1 MKTEVIS
8 NITKDM
14 EDSPNDYQLNKLK
27 ESLIINFEGVE
38 FIIKTDELTTKQQE
52 ELAENKNMIDSFIS
66 TKQVEG
72 CSERTIKY
80 YKEIIEKFVNNFDKS
95 IKQISTNEIRNYLAN
110 YKENSSC
117 GSTTIDN
124 IRRVLSSFFSWLEDE
139 DYIIKSPVRRIH
151 KIKTTLVV
159 KEVLIDENLVR
170 LRDECENI
178 RDLSLIEL
186 LISTGMRVGELFNLN
201 ISSLN
206 FEDRSCIVLGKGN
219 KEREVYFDAKTKLH
233 LKEYISKRNDSNEAL
248 FVSMREPHQ
257 RLSISGIEL
266 IIRTLGI
273 NSNINKVHPHKFR
286 RTLATMAI
294 DKDMPIEQVKKLLG
308 HVKIET
314 TMNYALVNQSNVKIS
329 HRRYIA

>member
-1 MKTEVIS
+1 MKMDVIL

-14 EDSPNDYQLNKLK
+14 EDSLTDYQLNKLK
-27 ESLIINFEGVE
+27 ESLIINFEKLD
-38 FIIKTDELTTKQQE
+38 FIMKTDDLKHQE
-52 ELAENKNMIDSFIS
+52 ELNENTSMIESFIS
-66 TKQVEG
+66 SKQIEG
-72 CSERTIKY
+72 CSDRTIKY
-80 YKEIIEKFVNNFDKS
+80 YKEIIDKFNDSFDKS
-95 IKQISTNEIRNYLAN
+95 IKKITTEEIRSYLSN
-110 YKENSSC
+110 YKEISTC

-139 DYIIKSPVRRIH
+139 DYIIKSPIRRIH
-151 KIKTTLVV
+151 RIKTPTTV
-159 KEVLIDENLVR
+159 KEVLTDENLEK

-186 LISTGMRVGELFNLN
+186 LISTGMRVGELVNLN
-201 ISSLN
+201 ISNLN

-233 LKEYISKRNDSNEAL
+233 LKEYISKRSDNNDAL
-248 FVSMREPHQ
+248 FVSLREPHQ

-266 IIRTLGI
+266 IVRNLGV
-273 NSNINKVHPHKFR
+273 NTNINKVHPHKFR

-294 DKDMPIEQVKKLLG
+294 DKGMPVEQVQKLLG

-314 TMNYALVNQSNVKIS
+314 TMHYAMVNQSNVKIS

>member
-1 MKTEVIS
+1 MKMDVIL

-14 EDSPNDYQLNKLK
+14 EDSLTDYQLNKLK
-27 ESLIINFEGVE
+27 ESLIINFEKLE
-38 FIIKTDELTTKQQE
+38 FIIKTDDLKHQE
-52 ELAENKNMIDSFIS
+52 ELDENTSMIESFIS
-66 TKQVEG
+66 SKQIEG
-72 CSERTIKY
+72 CSDRTIKY
-80 YKEIIEKFVNNFDKS
+80 YKEIIDKFNDSFDKS
-95 IKQISTNEIRNYLAN
+95 IKKITTEEIRSYLSN
-110 YKENSSC
+110 YKEMSTC

-139 DYIIKSPVRRIH
+139 DYIIKSPIRRIH
-151 KIKTTLVV
+151 RIKTPTTV
-159 KEVLIDENLVR
+159 KEVLTDENLEK

-186 LISTGMRVGELFNLN
+186 LISTGMRVGELVNLN
-201 ISSLN
+201 ISNLN

-233 LKEYISKRNDSNEAL
+233 LKEYISKRNDTNDAL
-248 FVSMREPHQ
+248 FVSLREPHQ

-266 IIRTLGI
+266 IVRNLGV
-273 NSNINKVHPHKFR
+273 NTNINKVHPHKFR

-294 DKDMPIEQVKKLLG
+294 DKGMPVEQVQKLLG

-314 TMNYALVNQSNVKIS
+314 TMHYAMVNQSNVKIS
-329 HRRYIA
+329 HRKFIA

>member
-14 EDSPNDYQLNKLK
+14 EDSLTDYQLNKLK
-27 ESLIINFEGVE
+27 ESLIINFEMVE
-38 FIIKTDELTTKQQE
+38 FIIKTDELKHQE
-52 ELAENKNMIDSFIS
+52 ELDENKNMINSFIS
-66 TKQVEG
+66 SKQVEG

-95 IKQISTNEIRNYLAN
+95 IKQISTNEIRSYLSN
-110 YKENSSC
+110 YKDNSSC

-151 KIKTTLVV
+151 KIKTAVVV
-159 KEVLIDENLVR
+159 KEVLTDENLER

-186 LISTGMRVGELFNLN
+186 LISTGMRVGELVNLN

-206 FEDRSCIVLGKGN
+206 FEDRSCIVLGKGT

-233 LKEYISKRNDSNEAL
+233 LKEYIAKRNDSNEAL
-248 FVSMREPHQ
+248 FVSMKEPHQ

-266 IIRTLGI
+266 IVRTLGM

-294 DKDMPIEQVKKLLG
+294 DKGMPVEQVQKLLG

-314 TMNYALVNQSNVKIS
+314 TMHYALVNQSNVKIS

>member
-14 EDSPNDYQLNKLK
+14 EDSLTDYQLNKLK

-38 FIIKTDELTTKQQE
+38 FIIKTDELKHQE
-52 ELAENKNMIDSFIS
+52 ELDENKKMIDSFIS
-66 TKQVEG
+66 SKQVEG
-72 CSERTIKY
+72 CSGRTVKY
-80 YKEIIEKFVNNFDKS
+80 YKEIIEKFVNNFDKG
-95 IKQISTNEIRNYLAN
+95 IKQISTNEIRNYLSN

-151 KIKTTLVV
+151 KIRTALVV
-159 KEVLIDENLVR
+159 KEVLTDENLER

-186 LISTGMRVGELFNLN
+186 LISTGMRVGELVNLN

-206 FEDRSCIVLGKGN
+206 FEERSCIVLGKGN

-233 LKEYISKRNDSNEAL
+233 LKEYISKRNDTNNAL

-294 DKDMPIEQVKKLLG
+294 DKGMPVEQVQKLLG

-314 TMNYALVNQSNVKIS
+314 TMHYALVNQSNVKIS
-329 HRRYIA
+329 HRRFIA

>member
-14 EDSPNDYQLNKLK
+14 EDSLTDYQLNKLK

-38 FIIKTDELTTKQQE
+38 FVIKTDELKHQE
-52 ELAENKNMIDSFIS
+52 ELDENKTMIDSFIS
-66 TKQVEG
+66 SKQVEG
-72 CSERTIKY
+72 CSKRTIKY

-95 IKQISTNEIRNYLAN
+95 IKQISTNEIRNYLSN
-110 YKENSSC
+110 YKDNSSC

-151 KIKTTLVV
+151 KIKTAIVV
-159 KEVLIDENLVR
+159 KEVLTDENLES
-170 LRDECENI
+170 LRDGCENI

-186 LISTGMRVGELFNLN
+186 LISTGMRVGELVNLN

-294 DKDMPIEQVKKLLG
+294 DKGMPVEQVQKLLG

-314 TMNYALVNQSNVKIS
+314 TMHYALVNQSNVKMS
-329 HRRYIA
+329 HRRFIA

>member
-1 MKTEVIS
+1 MKTDVIS

-14 EDSPNDYQLNKLK
+14 EDSLTDYQLNKLK
-27 ESLIINFEGVE
+27 ESLIINFKGVE
-38 FIIKTDELTTKQQE
+38 CVVKTDELKHQE
-52 ELAENKNMIDSFIS
+52 ELDENKNMINSFIS
-66 TKQVEG
+66 SKQVEG

-80 YKEIIEKFVNNFDKS
+80 YKEIIEKFVNSFDKS
-95 IKQISTNEIRNYLAN
+95 IKQISTNDIRNYLSN
-110 YKENSSC
+110 YKDNSSC

-151 KIKTTLVV
+151 KIKTAVVV
-159 KEVLIDENLVR
+159 KEVLTDENLEK

-186 LISTGMRVGELFNLN
+186 LISTGMRVGELVNLN
-201 ISSLN
+201 INSLN

-248 FVSMREPHQ
+248 FVSMKEPHQ

-294 DKDMPIEQVKKLLG
+294 DKGMPVEQVQKLLG

>member
-1 MKTEVIS
+1 MKTDVIS

-14 EDSPNDYQLNKLK
+14 EDSLTDYQLNKLK
-27 ESLIINFEGVE
+27 ESLIINFERLE
-38 FIIKTDELTTKQQE
+38 FIIKTDELKHQE
-52 ELAENKNMIDSFIS
+52 ELDENKNMIESFIS
-66 TKQVEG
+66 SKQVEG

-80 YKEIIEKFVNNFDKS
+80 YKEIIEKFVNSFDKS
-95 IKQISTNEIRNYLAN
+95 IKQISTNEIRNYLSN
-110 YKENSSC
+110 YKDNSSC
-117 GSTTIDN
+117 GSITIDN

-139 DYIIKSPVRRIH
+139 DYIIKSPIRRIH
-151 KIKTTLVV
+151 KIKTAVV
-159 KEVLIDENLVR
+159 IKEVLTDENLER

-186 LISTGMRVGELFNLN
+186 LISTGMRVGELVNLN
-201 ISSLN
+201 INSLN

-248 FVSMREPHQ
+248 FVSMKEPHE

-294 DKDMPIEQVKKLLG
+294 DKGMPVEQVQKLLG

>member
-14 EDSPNDYQLNKLK
+14 EDSLTDYQLNKLK
-27 ESLIINFEGVE
+27 ESLIINFERLE
-38 FIIKTDELTTKQQE
+38 FIIKTDELKHQE
-52 ELAENKNMIDSFIS
+52 ELDENKNMIESFIS
-66 TKQVEG
+66 SKQVEG

-80 YKEIIEKFVNNFDKS
+80 YKEIIEKFVNSFDKS
-95 IKQISTNEIRNYLAN
+95 IKQISTNEVRNYLSN
-110 YKENSSC
+110 YKDNSSC
-117 GSTTIDN
+117 GSITIDN

-139 DYIIKSPVRRIH
+139 DYIIKSPIRRIH
-151 KIKTTLVV
+151 KIKTAVV
-159 KEVLIDENLVR
+159 IKEVLTDENLER

-186 LISTGMRVGELFNLN
+186 LISTGMRVGELVNLN
-201 ISSLN
+201 INSLN

-233 LKEYISKRNDSNEAL
+233 LKEYISKRNDSNDAL
-248 FVSMREPHQ
+248 FVSMRKPHQ

-273 NSNINKVHPHKFR
+273 NSNISKVHPHKFR

-294 DKDMPIEQVKKLLG
+294 DKGMPVEQVQKLLG

-314 TMNYALVNQSNVKIS
+314 TMHYALVNQSNVKIS
-329 HRRYIA
+329 HRRFIA

>member
-1 MKTEVIS
+1 MKMDVIL

-14 EDSPNDYQLNKLK
+14 EDSLTDYQLNKLK
-27 ESLIINFEGVE
+27 ESLIMNFEKVE
-38 FIIKTDELTTKQQE
+38 FIIKTDELKHQE
-52 ELAENKNMIDSFIS
+52 ELDENITMIESFIS
-66 TKQVEG
+66 SKQIEG
-72 CSERTIKY
+72 CSDRTIKY
-80 YKEIIEKFVNNFDKS
+80 YKEIIDKFNDSFDKS
-95 IKQISTNEIRNYLAN
+95 IKRISTEEIRSYLSN
-110 YKENSSC
+110 YKETSTC

-139 DYIIKSPVRRIH
+139 DYIIKSPIRRIH
-151 KIKTTLVV
+151 RIKTPTTV
-159 KEVLIDENLVR
+159 KEVLTDENLEK

-186 LISTGMRVGELFNLN
+186 LISTGMRVGELVNLN
-201 ISSLN
+201 ISNLN

-233 LKEYISKRNDSNEAL
+233 LKEYISKRNDTNDAL
-248 FVSMREPHQ
+248 FVSLREPHQ

-266 IIRTLGI
+266 IVRNLGV
-273 NSNINKVHPHKFR
+273 NTNINKVHPHKFR

-294 DKDMPIEQVKKLLG
+294 DKGMPVEQVQKLLG

-314 TMNYALVNQSNVKIS
+314 TMHYAMVNQSNVKIS

>member
-14 EDSPNDYQLNKLK
+14 EDSLTDYQLNKLK

-38 FIIKTDELTTKQQE
+38 FIIKTDELKHQE
-52 ELAENKNMIDSFIS
+52 ELDENKSMIDSFIS
-66 TKQVEG
+66 SKQVEG

-80 YKEIIEKFVNNFDKS
+80 YKEIIEKFVNTFDKS
-95 IKQISTNEIRNYLAN
+95 IKQISTNEIRSYLSN
-110 YKENSSC
+110 YKDNSSC

-124 IRRVLSSFFSWLEDE
+124 IRRILSSFFSWLEDE

-151 KIKTTLVV
+151 KIKTAVVV
-159 KEVLIDENLVR
+159 KEVLTDENLER

-186 LISTGMRVGELFNLN
+186 LISTGMRVGELVNLN
-201 ISSLN
+201 INSLN

-233 LKEYISKRNDSNEAL
+233 LKEYISKRNDSNDAL

-294 DKDMPIEQVKKLLG
+294 DKGMPVEQVQKLLG

>member
-8 NITKDM
+8 NIAKDM
-14 EDSPNDYQLNKLK
+14 EDSLTDYQLNKLK

-38 FIIKTDELTTKQQE
+38 FIVKTDELKHRE
-52 ELAENKNMIDSFIS
+52 ELEENIKMINSFIS
-66 TKQVEG
+66 SKHVEG

-95 IKQISTNEIRNYLAN
+95 IKQISTDEIRNYLSD
-110 YKENSSC
+110 YKDNSSC

-151 KIKTTLVV
+151 KIKTTVVV
-159 KEVLIDENLVR
+159 KEVLTDENLER

-186 LISTGMRVGELFNLN
+186 LISTGMRVGELVNLN
-201 ISSLN
+201 INSLN

-233 LKEYISKRNDSNEAL
+233 LKEYISKRNDSNDAL

-294 DKDMPIEQVKKLLG
+294 DKGMPVEQVQKLLG

-314 TMNYALVNQSNVKIS
+314 TMHYALVNQSNVKIS
-329 HRRYIA
+329 HRRFIA

>member
-1 MKTEVIS
+1 
-8 NITKDM
+8 M
-14 EDSPNDYQLNKLK
+14 EDSLTDYQLNKLK

-38 FIIKTDELTTKQQE
+38 FIIKTDELKHQE
-52 ELAENKNMIDSFIS
+52 ELDENKNMIDSFIS
-66 TKQVEG
+66 SKQVEG

-80 YKEIIEKFVNNFDKS
+80 YKEIIEKFVNSFDKS
-95 IKQISTNEIRNYLAN
+95 IKQISTNEIRNYLSN
-110 YKENSSC
+110 YKGISSC
-117 GSTTIDN
+117 GSITIDN

-151 KIKTTLVV
+151 KIKTAVVV
-159 KEVLIDENLVR
+159 KEVLTDENLER

-186 LISTGMRVGELFNLN
+186 LISTGMRVGELVNLN
-201 ISSLN
+201 INSLN

-233 LKEYISKRNDSNEAL
+233 LKEYISKRNDSNDAL

-294 DKDMPIEQVKKLLG
+294 DKGMPVEQVQKLLG

>member
-14 EDSPNDYQLNKLK
+14 EDSLTDYQLNKLK

-38 FIIKTDELTTKQQE
+38 FIIKTDELKHQE
-52 ELAENKNMIDSFIS
+52 ELDENKNMIDSFIS
-66 TKQVEG
+66 SKQVEG

-80 YKEIIEKFVNNFDKS
+80 YKEIIEKFVNSFDKS
-95 IKQISTNEIRNYLAN
+95 IKQISTNEIRNYLSN
-110 YKENSSC
+110 YKDNSSC

-151 KIKTTLVV
+151 KIKTAVVV
-159 KEVLIDENLVR
+159 KEVLTDENLER

-178 RDLSLIEL
+178 RDLSLVEL
-186 LISTGMRVGELFNLN
+186 LISTGMRVGELVNLN
-201 ISSLN
+201 INSLN

-233 LKEYISKRNDSNEAL
+233 LKEYISKRNDSNDAL

-273 NSNINKVHPHKFR
+273 NSNINKVHPHKLR

-294 DKDMPIEQVKKLLG
+294 DKGMPVEQVQKLLG

>member
-1 MKTEVIS
+1 MKMDVIL

-14 EDSPNDYQLNKLK
+14 EDSLTDYQLNKLK
-27 ESLIINFEGVE
+27 ESLIINFEKLD
-38 FIIKTDELTTKQQE
+38 FIMKTDDLKHQE
-52 ELAENKNMIDSFIS
+52 ELDENTSMIESFIS
-66 TKQVEG
+66 SKQIEG
-72 CSERTIKY
+72 CSDRTIKY
-80 YKEIIEKFVNNFDKS
+80 YKEIIDKFNNSFDKS
-95 IKQISTNEIRNYLAN
+95 IKKITTEEIRSYLSN
-110 YKENSSC
+110 YKEISTC

-139 DYIIKSPVRRIH
+139 DYIIKSPIRRIH
-151 KIKTTLVV
+151 RIKTPTTV
-159 KEVLIDENLVR
+159 KEVLTDENLEK

-186 LISTGMRVGELFNLN
+186 LISTGMRVGELVNLN
-201 ISSLN
+201 ISNLN

-233 LKEYISKRNDSNEAL
+233 LKEYISKRNDNNDAL
-248 FVSMREPHQ
+248 FVSLREPHQ

-266 IIRTLGI
+266 IVRNLGV
-273 NSNINKVHPHKFR
+273 NTNINKVHPHKFR

-294 DKDMPIEQVKKLLG
+294 DKGMPVEQVQKLLG

-314 TMNYALVNQSNVKIS
+314 TMHYAMVNQSNVKIS

>member
-1 MKTEVIS
+1 MKMDVIL

-14 EDSPNDYQLNKLK
+14 EDSLTDYQLNKLK
-27 ESLIINFEGVE
+27 ESLIINFEKVE
-38 FIIKTDELTTKQQE
+38 FIMKTDELKHQE
-52 ELAENKNMIDSFIS
+52 ELDENKMMIESFIS
-66 TKQVEG
+66 SKQIEG
-72 CSERTIKY
+72 CSDRTIKY
-80 YKEIIEKFVNNFDKS
+80 YKEIIDKFNDSFDKS
-95 IKQISTNEIRNYLAN
+95 IKKISTEEIRSYLSN
-110 YKENSSC
+110 YKEMSTC

-139 DYIIKSPVRRIH
+139 DYIIKSPIRRIH
-151 KIKTTLVV
+151 RIKTPTTV
-159 KEVLIDENLVR
+159 KEVLTDENLEK

-186 LISTGMRVGELFNLN
+186 LISTGMRVGELVNLN
-201 ISSLN
+201 ISNLN

-233 LKEYISKRNDSNEAL
+233 LKEYISKRNDNNDAL
-248 FVSMREPHQ
+248 FVSLREPHQ

-266 IIRTLGI
+266 IVRNLGV
-273 NSNINKVHPHKFR
+273 NTNINKVHPHKFR

-294 DKDMPIEQVKKLLG
+294 DKGMPVEQVQKLLG

-314 TMNYALVNQSNVKIS
+314 TMHYAMVNQSNVKIS

>member
-1 MKTEVIS
+1 MKMDVIL

-14 EDSPNDYQLNKLK
+14 EDSLTDYQLNKLK
-27 ESLIINFEGVE
+27 ESLIINFEKLD
-38 FIIKTDELTTKQQE
+38 FIMKTDDLKHQE
-52 ELAENKNMIDSFIS
+52 ELDENTSMIESFIS
-66 TKQVEG
+66 SKQIEG
-72 CSERTIKY
+72 CSDRTIKY
-80 YKEIIEKFVNNFDKS
+80 YKEIIDKFNDSFDKS
-95 IKQISTNEIRNYLAN
+95 IKKITTEEIRSYLSN
-110 YKENSSC
+110 YKEMSSC

-139 DYIIKSPVRRIH
+139 DYIIKSPIRRIH
-151 KIKTTLVV
+151 RIKTPTTV
-159 KEVLIDENLVR
+159 KEVLTDENLEK
-170 LRDECENI
+170 LRDECKNI

-186 LISTGMRVGELFNLN
+186 LISTGMRVGELVNLN
-201 ISSLN
+201 ISNLN

-233 LKEYISKRNDSNEAL
+233 LKEYISKRNDNNDAL
-248 FVSMREPHQ
+248 FVSLREPHQ

-266 IIRTLGI
+266 IVRNLGV
-273 NSNINKVHPHKFR
+273 NTNINKVHPHKFR

-294 DKDMPIEQVKKLLG
+294 DKGMPVEQVQKLLG

-314 TMNYALVNQSNVKIS
+314 TMHYAMVNQSNVKLS

>member
-14 EDSPNDYQLNKLK
+14 EDSLTDYQLNKLK

-38 FIIKTDELTTKQQE
+38 FIIKTDELKHQE
-52 ELAENKNMIDSFIS
+52 ELDENKNMIDSFIS
-66 TKQVEG
+66 SKQVEG

-80 YKEIIEKFVNNFDKS
+80 YKEIIEKFVNSFDKS
-95 IKQISTNEIRNYLAN
+95 IKQISTNEIRNYLSN
-110 YKENSSC
+110 YKDNSSC

-151 KIKTTLVV
+151 KIKTAVVV
-159 KEVLIDENLVR
+159 KEVLTDENLER

-186 LISTGMRVGELFNLN
+186 LISTGMRVGELVNLN
-201 ISSLN
+201 INSLN

-233 LKEYISKRNDSNEAL
+233 LKEYISKRNDSNDAL

-294 DKDMPIEQVKKLLG
+294 DKGMPVEQVQKLLG

-314 TMNYALVNQSNVKIS
+314 TMHYALVNQSNVKIS
-329 HRRYIA
+329 HKRYIA

>member
-14 EDSPNDYQLNKLK
+14 EDSLTDYQLNKLK

-38 FIIKTDELTTKQQE
+38 FIIKTDELKHQE
-52 ELAENKNMIDSFIS
+52 ELDENKNMIDSFIS
-66 TKQVEG
+66 SKQVEG

-80 YKEIIEKFVNNFDKS
+80 YKEIIEKFVNSFDKS
-95 IKQISTNEIRNYLAN
+95 IKQISTNEIRNYLSN
-110 YKENSSC
+110 YKDNSSC

-151 KIKTTLVV
+151 KIKTAVVV
-159 KEVLIDENLVR
+159 KEVLTDENLER

-186 LISTGMRVGELFNLN
+186 LISTGMRVGELVNLN
-201 ISSLN
+201 INSLN

-233 LKEYISKRNDSNEAL
+233 LKEYISKRNDSNDAL

-294 DKDMPIEQVKKLLG
+294 DKGMPVEQVQKLLG

-314 TMNYALVNQSNVKIS
+314 TMHYALVNQSNVKIS

>member
-14 EDSPNDYQLNKLK
+14 EDSLTDYQLNKLK

-38 FIIKTDELTTKQQE
+38 FIIKTDELKHQE
-52 ELAENKNMIDSFIS
+52 ELDENKNMINSFIS
-66 TKQVEG
+66 SKQVEG

-80 YKEIIEKFVNNFDKS
+80 YKEIIEKFVNSFDKS
-95 IKQISTNEIRNYLAN
+95 IKQISTNEIRNYLSN
-110 YKENSSC
+110 YKDNSSC
-117 GSTTIDN
+117 GATTIDN

-151 KIKTTLVV
+151 KIKTAVVV
-159 KEVLIDENLVR
+159 KEVLTDENLER

-186 LISTGMRVGELFNLN
+186 LISTGMRVGELVNLN
-201 ISSLN
+201 INSLN

-233 LKEYISKRNDSNEAL
+233 LKEYISKRNDSNDAL

-294 DKDMPIEQVKKLLG
+294 DKGMPVEQVQKLLG

>member
-14 EDSPNDYQLNKLK
+14 EDSLTDYQLNKLK
-27 ESLIINFEGVE
+27 ESLIINFERVE
-38 FIIKTDELTTKQQE
+38 FIIKTDEIKHQE
-52 ELAENKNMIDSFIS
+52 ELEENKKMIDSFIS
-66 TKQVEG
+66 SKQIEG
-72 CSERTIKY
+72 CSDRTIKY
-80 YKEIIEKFVNNFDKS
+80 YKEIIEKFVNDFDKS
-95 IKQISTNEIRNYLAN
+95 IKQISTNEIRNYLSN
-110 YKENSSC
+110 YKDNSSC

-151 KIKTTLVV
+151 KIKTAIVV
-159 KEVLIDENLVR
+159 KEVLTDENLER

-186 LISTGMRVGELFNLN
+186 LISTGMRVGELVNLN
-201 ISSLN
+201 INSLN

-233 LKEYISKRNDSNEAL
+233 LKEYIAKRNDSNEAL

-266 IIRTLGI
+266 IIRTLGM

-294 DKDMPIEQVKKLLG
+294 DKGMPVEQVQKLLG

-314 TMNYALVNQSNVKIS
+314 TMHYALVNQSNVKIS

>member
-8 NITKDM
+8 NIAKDM
-14 EDSPNDYQLNKLK
+14 EDSLTDYQLNKLK

-38 FIIKTDELTTKQQE
+38 FIVKTDELKHRKELE
-52 ELAENKNMIDSFIS
+52 ENIKMINSFIS
-66 TKQVEG
+66 SKHVEG

-95 IKQISTNEIRNYLAN
+95 IKQISTDEIRNYLSD
-110 YKENSSC
+110 YKDNSSC

-151 KIKTTLVV
+151 KIKTTVVV
-159 KEVLIDENLVR
+159 KEVLTDENLER

-186 LISTGMRVGELFNLN
+186 LISTGMRVGELVNLN
-201 ISSLN
+201 INSLN

-233 LKEYISKRNDSNEAL
+233 LKEYISKRNDSNDAL

-294 DKDMPIEQVKKLLG
+294 DKGMPVEQVQKLLG

-314 TMNYALVNQSNVKIS
+314 TMHYALVNQSNVKIS
-329 HRRYIA
+329 HRRFIA

>member
-14 EDSPNDYQLNKLK
+14 EDSLTDYQLNKLK

-38 FIIKTDELTTKQQE
+38 FIIKTDELKHQE
-52 ELAENKNMIDSFIS
+52 ELDENKNMIDSFIS
-66 TKQVEG
+66 SKQVEG

-80 YKEIIEKFVNNFDKS
+80 YKEIIEKFVNSFDKS
-95 IKQISTNEIRNYLAN
+95 IKQISTNEIRNYLSN
-110 YKENSSC
+110 YKDNSSC

-151 KIKTTLVV
+151 KIKTAVVV
-159 KEVLIDENLVR
+159 KEVLTDENLER

-186 LISTGMRVGELFNLN
+186 LISTGMRVGELVNLN
-201 ISSLN
+201 INSLN

-233 LKEYISKRNDSNEAL
+233 LKEYISKRNDSNDAL

-294 DKDMPIEQVKKLLG
+294 DKGMPVEQVQKLLG

>member
-1 MKTEVIS
+1 MKMDVIL

-14 EDSPNDYQLNKLK
+14 EDSLTDYQLNKLK
-27 ESLIINFEGVE
+27 ESLIINFEKLD
-38 FIIKTDELTTKQQE
+38 FIMKTDDLKHQE
-52 ELAENKNMIDSFIS
+52 ELNENVSMIESFIS
-66 TKQVEG
+66 SKKIEG
-72 CSERTIKY
+72 CSDRTIKY
-80 YKEIIEKFVNNFDKS
+80 YKEIIDKFNDSFDKS
-95 IKQISTNEIRNYLAN
+95 IKKITTEEIRSYLSN
-110 YKENSSC
+110 YKEMSTC

-139 DYIIKSPVRRIH
+139 DYIIKSPIRRIH
-151 KIKTTLVV
+151 RIKTPTTV
-159 KEVLIDENLVR
+159 KEVLTDENLEK

-186 LISTGMRVGELFNLN
+186 LISTGMRVGELVNLN
-201 ISSLN
+201 ISNLN

-233 LKEYISKRNDSNEAL
+233 LKEYISKRSDTNDAL
-248 FVSMREPHQ
+248 FVSLREPHQ

-266 IIRTLGI
+266 IVRNLGV
-273 NSNINKVHPHKFR
+273 NTNINKVHPHKFR

-294 DKDMPIEQVKKLLG
+294 DKGMPVEQVQKLLG

-314 TMNYALVNQSNVKIS
+314 TMHYAMVNQSNVKIS

>member
-1 MKTEVIS
+1 MKMDVIL

-14 EDSPNDYQLNKLK
+14 EDSLTDYQLNKLK
-27 ESLIINFEGVE
+27 ESLIMNFEKVE
-38 FIIKTDELTTKQQE
+38 FIIKTDELKHQE
-52 ELAENKNMIDSFIS
+52 ELDENITMIESFIS
-66 TKQVEG
+66 SKQIEG
-72 CSERTIKY
+72 CSDRTIKY
-80 YKEIIEKFVNNFDKS
+80 YKEIIDKVNDSFDKS
-95 IKQISTNEIRNYLAN
+95 IKRISTEEIRSYLSN
-110 YKENSSC
+110 YKETSTC

-139 DYIIKSPVRRIH
+139 DYIIKSPIRRIH
-151 KIKTTLVV
+151 RIKTPTTV
-159 KEVLIDENLVR
+159 KEVLTDENLEK

-186 LISTGMRVGELFNLN
+186 LISTGMRVGELVNLN
-201 ISSLN
+201 ISNLN

-233 LKEYISKRNDSNEAL
+233 LKEYISKRNDTNDAL
-248 FVSMREPHQ
+248 FVSLREPHQ

-266 IIRTLGI
+266 IVRNLGV
-273 NSNINKVHPHKFR
+273 NTNINKVHPHKFR

-294 DKDMPIEQVKKLLG
+294 DKGMPVEQVQKLLG

-314 TMNYALVNQSNVKIS
+314 TMHYAMVNQSNVKIS

>member
-8 NITKDM
+8 NIAKDM
-14 EDSPNDYQLNKLK
+14 EDSLTDYQLNKLK

-38 FIIKTDELTTKQQE
+38 FIVKTDELKHRKELE
-52 ELAENKNMIDSFIS
+52 ENIKMINSFIS
-66 TKQVEG
+66 SKHVEG

-95 IKQISTNEIRNYLAN
+95 IKQISTDEIRNYLSD
-110 YKENSSC
+110 YKDNSSC

-151 KIKTTLVV
+151 KIKTTVVV
-159 KEVLIDENLVR
+159 KEVLTDENLER

-186 LISTGMRVGELFNLN
+186 LISTGMRVGELVNLN
-201 ISSLN
+201 INSLN

-233 LKEYISKRNDSNEAL
+233 LKEYISKRNDSNDAL

-294 DKDMPIEQVKKLLG
+294 DKGMPVEQVQKLLG

-314 TMNYALVNQSNVKIS
+314 TIHYALVNQSNVKIS
-329 HRRYIA
+329 HRRFIA

>member
-1 MKTEVIS
+1 MKMDVIL

-14 EDSPNDYQLNKLK
+14 EDSLTDYQLNKLK
-27 ESLIINFEGVE
+27 ESLIINFEKLD
-38 FIIKTDELTTKQQE
+38 FIMKTDDLKHQE
-52 ELAENKNMIDSFIS
+52 ELDENTSMIESFIS
-66 TKQVEG
+66 SKQIEG
-72 CSERTIKY
+72 CSDRTIKY
-80 YKEIIEKFVNNFDKS
+80 YKEIIDKFNNSFDKS
-95 IKQISTNEIRNYLAN
+95 IKKITTEEIRSYLSN
-110 YKENSSC
+110 YKEISTC
-117 GSTTIDN
+117 GLTTIDN

-139 DYIIKSPVRRIH
+139 DYIIKSPIRRIH
-151 KIKTTLVV
+151 RIKTPTTV
-159 KEVLIDENLVR
+159 KEVLTDENLEK

-186 LISTGMRVGELFNLN
+186 LISTGMRVGELVNLN
-201 ISSLN
+201 ISNLN

-233 LKEYISKRNDSNEAL
+233 LKEYISKRNDTNDAL
-248 FVSMREPHQ
+248 FVSLREPHQ

-266 IIRTLGI
+266 IVRNLGV
-273 NSNINKVHPHKFR
+273 NTNINKVHPHKFR

-294 DKDMPIEQVKKLLG
+294 DKGMPVEQVQKLLG

-314 TMNYALVNQSNVKIS
+314 TMHYAMVNQSNVKLS

>member
-1 MKTEVIS
+1 MKTDVIS

-14 EDSPNDYQLNKLK
+14 EDSLTDYQLNKLK

-38 FIIKTDELTTKQQE
+38 FIVKTDELKHQE
-52 ELAENKNMIDSFIS
+52 ELDENKNMIDSFIS
-66 TKQVEG
+66 SKQVEG

-80 YKEIIEKFVNNFDKS
+80 YKEIIEKFVNSFDKS
-95 IKQISTNEIRNYLAN
+95 IKQISTNDIRNYLSN
-110 YKENSSC
+110 YKDNSSC

-151 KIKTTLVV
+151 KIKTAVVV
-159 KEVLIDENLVR
+159 KEVLTDENLEK

-186 LISTGMRVGELFNLN
+186 LISTGMRVGELVNLN
-201 ISSLN
+201 ISNLN

-248 FVSMREPHQ
+248 FVSMKEPHQ

-294 DKDMPIEQVKKLLG
+294 DKGMPVEQVQKLLG

-314 TMNYALVNQSNVKIS
+314 TMHYALVNQNNVKIS

>member
-8 NITKDM
+8 SITKDM
-14 EDSPNDYQLNKLK
+14 KDSLTDYQLDRLK
-27 ESLIINFEGVE
+27 ESLIINFERVE
-38 FIIKTDELTTKQQE
+38 FIIKTDELKHKE
-52 ELAENKNMIDSFIS
+52 ELDENKKIIDSFIS
-66 TKQVEG
+66 SKQVEG
-72 CSERTIKY
+72 CSDRTIKY
-80 YKEIIEKFVNNFDKS
+80 YREIIEKFSNRFDKS
-95 IKQISTNEIRNYLAN
+95 IKQLTTDEIRAYLSN
-110 YKENSSC
+110 YKEDSSC
-117 GSTTIDN
+117 SSTTIDN

-151 KIKTTLVV
+151 KIKTATIV
-159 KEVLIDENLVR
+159 KEVLTDENLEK

-186 LISTGMRVGELFNLN
+186 LISTGMRVGELVNLN
-201 ISSLN
+201 INDLN

-233 LKEYISKRNDSNEAL
+233 LKEYIDKRNDSNDAL
-248 FVSMREPHQ
+248 FVSKKEPHQ
-257 RLSISGIEL
+257 RLSISGVEL
-266 IIRTLGI
+266 IVRTLGM

-294 DKDMPIEQVKKLLG
+294 DKGMPVEQVQKLLG

-314 TMNYALVNQSNVKIS
+314 TMHYALVNQSNVKIS
-329 HRRYIA
+329 HRRFIA

>member
-1 MKTEVIS
+1 MKMDVIL

-14 EDSPNDYQLNKLK
+14 EDSLTDYQLNKLK
-27 ESLIINFEGVE
+27 ESLIINFEKLD
-38 FIIKTDELTTKQQE
+38 FIMKTDDLKHQE
-52 ELAENKNMIDSFIS
+52 ELDENISMIESFIS
-66 TKQVEG
+66 SKQIEG
-72 CSERTIKY
+72 CSDRTIKY
-80 YKEIIEKFVNNFDKS
+80 YKEIIDKFNDSFDKS
-95 IKQISTNEIRNYLAN
+95 IKKITTEEIRSYLST
-110 YKENSSC
+110 YKEMSTC

-139 DYIIKSPVRRIH
+139 DYIIKSPIRRIH
-151 KIKTTLVV
+151 RIKTPTTV
-159 KEVLIDENLVR
+159 KEVLTDENLEK

-186 LISTGMRVGELFNLN
+186 LISTGMRVGELVNLN
-201 ISSLN
+201 ISNLN

-233 LKEYISKRNDSNEAL
+233 LKEYISKRSDNNDAL
-248 FVSMREPHQ
+248 FVSLREPHQ

-266 IIRTLGI
+266 IVRNLGV
-273 NSNINKVHPHKFR
+273 NTNINKVHPHKFR

-294 DKDMPIEQVKKLLG
+294 DKGMPVEQVQKLLG

-314 TMNYALVNQSNVKIS
+314 TMHYAMVNQSNVKIS